1 MADNR
6 CADSIACDVDG
17 GTQHIE
23 NTVDTHDK
31 SDTLRWQ
38 SDGIQY
44 HSQGNKSDAWDTGGT
59 DGSQCCGNNNRC
71 EVCRGQMNTVRLCD
85 EDDSDTLHNGGT
97 IHVDGCAERNGE
109 RRDLFRDTHFFVQ
122 CINRHRDCCVG
133 GCGGKCKSHNRKE
146 FLHEF
151 NRIQPCEYEQK
162 NLINDEA
169 LQCQRQCYI
178 SHVFQHRCERRKA
191 DRCKGTCN
199 QTENADRGH
208 LHDRHGHFH
217 HDIVKLADKV
227 GNDRSAVS
235 ELCQHYADKQGE
247 YDDGKHI
254 AVCHGTNRVLR
265 DDVEQCIHQADAGIC
280 CCRGQVG
287 FLNRTHVKSEPRV
300 NEQGGSKCDADGKC
314 CGNKVK
320 ADRFYADLS
329 EGFAVSDGHTS
340 ADEGAEDKRY
350 DKHLHQADKALSDDI
365 QHTFYDDGVLDI
377 AGRDPIVNHHAEQR
391 TGQQGNK
398 NLGGKSG
405 LLF

>member
-1 MADNR
+1 MLMVAPSGMVNEEI
-6 CADSIACDVDG
+6 CFETPI
-17 GTQHIE
+17 
-23 NTVDTHDK
+23 
-31 SDTLRWQ
+31 
-38 SDGIQY
+38 
-44 HSQGNKSDAWDTGGT
+44 
-59 DGSQCCGNNNRC
+59 
-71 EVCRGQMNTVRLCD
+71 
-85 EDDSDTLHNGGT
+85 
-97 IHVDGCAERNGE
+97 
-109 RRDLFRDTHFFVQ
+109 FFVQ

-133 GCGGKCKSHNRKE
+133 GCGGKCKSHNRKK